1 MTKAVSYCIFAKNL
15 APSDGFSRSRTHT
28 NLGVWSVLPYFTN
41 LISTLI
47 MAQKQT
53 AEKIDKKTTGSN
65 KEAMPLTKMNYIM
78 IAVCIVLIALGFAL
92 MAGSSNQGDT
102 FNNEVF
108 SSTRI
113 VVAPFITFL
122 GFILMVPAIIYRG
135 KKNSTSEQ

>member
-1 MTKAVSYCIFAKNL
+1 
-15 APSDGFSRSRTHT
+15 
-28 NLGVWSVLPYFTN
+28 
-41 LISTLI
+41 

-53 AEKIDKKTTGSN
+53 AEKITGSN

>member
-1 MTKAVSYCIFAKNL
+1 
-15 APSDGFSRSRTHT
+15 
-28 NLGVWSVLPYFTN
+28 
-41 LISTLI
+41 

-65 KEAMPLTKMNYIM
+65 KEAMGCYTTVQPVK
-78 IAVCIVLIALGFAL
+78 
-92 MAGSSNQGDT
+92 GDT

>member
-1 MTKAVSYCIFAKNL
+1 
-15 APSDGFSRSRTHT
+15 
-28 NLGVWSVLPYFTN
+28 
-41 LISTLI
+41 